1 MALLDELEARLR
13 PLELELNEAWWA
25 LNTDAGPE
33 NEARREAVELRL
45 REALADRETFAAV
58 EGALTGATPGSP
70 EHRQLTRVRNAMLTN
85 QLDDDLRRRLVEL
98 ETRVESRFSSHRG
111 RIDGETVD
119 DNRIHSI
126 LQTSDD
132 TGLRRAA
139 WEASKS
145 VGAVVADDVLE
156 LVRLRN
162 EAARSLGHR
171 DHYTLALDVDE
182 LDGSRLIATLEEV
195 ARLTDDPFA
204 RWKAVEDERRAA
216 RFGCAVD
223 ELRPWHYDDA
233 FFQDAPPVHGVDLD
247 AHLAG
252 ADIEGLTL
260 RTYDGL
266 GIDLRDV
273 LGRSD
278 LYGRE
283 RKSQHAFCIDIDRTG
298 DDVRVLCNVVPGERW
313 TETMLH
319 EFGHA
324 AYDVAIDRTLPW
336 LVHAPVHMLATEA
349 VAMLLGRLT
358 RDPRWWAAVPE
369 LGSADVETL
378 VDPLAEGR
386 RARALVFARWALV
399 MCHFERGLYADPDA
413 DHAGRWWD
421 LVERY
426 QLVHRPDGRVAPDWA
441 AKIHLAVAPVYY
453 QNYLYGELLAS
464 QLQAA
469 LERDAGGLVDR
480 PDAGAWLVERVF
492 RHGASTR
499 WDHLVEQATGEPLTA
514 RHFAAEVA

>member
-1 MALLDELEARLR
+1 MALLDELAARLR

-33 NEARREAVELRL
+33 NEARRESVELRL
-45 REALADRETFAAV
+45 RETLADREAFAAV
-58 EGALTGATPGSP
+58 EAALAGAPSGST
-70 EHRQLTRVRNAMLTN
+70 EHRQLTRVRSAMLTN

-111 RIDGETVD
+111 RIDGEPVD
-119 DNRIHSI
+119 DNQIHSI

-132 TGLRRAA
+132 TTLRRSA

-145 VGAVVADDVLE
+145 VGEAVADDVRE

-162 EAARSLGHR
+162 EAARTLGYR
-171 DHYTLALDVDE
+171 DHYSMALDVDE
-182 LDGSRLIATLEEV
+182 LDGDRLTATLEEV
-195 ARLTDDPFA
+195 ARLTDAPFA
-204 RWKAVEDERRAA
+204 AWKAAEDERRAG
-216 RFGCAVD
+216 RFGCAAD
-223 ELRPWHYDDA
+223 ELRPWHYDDP
-233 FFQDAPPVHGVDLD
+233 FFQDAPPVRGVDLD
-247 AHLAG
+247 AHLAD
-252 ADIEGLTL
+252 ADLEAITL

-266 GIDLRDV
+266 GIDLRGV
-273 LGRSD
+273 LERSD

-298 DDVRVLCNVVPGERW
+298 NDVRVLCNVVAGERW

-324 AYDVAIDRTLPW
+324 AYDVAIDRSLPW
-336 LVHAPVHMLATEA
+336 LVHAPAHMLATEA

-369 LGSADVETL
+369 LDPDE
-378 VDPLAEGR
+378 VDELAGPLAEGR

-399 MCHFERGLYADPDA
+399 MCHFERGLYAEPDA
-413 DHAGRWWD
+413 DHAARWWD
-421 LVERY
+421 LVEQY
-426 QLVHRPDGRVAPDWA
+426 QLVRRPDGRSAPDWA

-469 LERDAGGLVDR
+469 LERDTGGLVDR
-480 PDAGAWLVERVF
+480 PDTGAWMVERVF
-492 RHGASTR
+492 RPGASAR
-499 WDHLVEQATGEPLTA
+499 WDHLVAAATGEPLTA
-514 RHFAAEVA
+514 RHFAAELA